1 MISSL
6 MPPSTDR
13 LPVSHVYKTVLDEVA
28 SGRYR
33 PGDRIAIT
41 DLAHRL
47 SVSATPIREAL
58 SRLVGRGLLEQRRS
72 EGYYLARLDARDIS
86 DLYAFHKVCIIR
98 ALPDALKSNHLA
110 LAPEGEAW
118 TLFDQ
123 ITFAA
128 GDAINYAVRGYLD
141 DRLTPL
147 RRFEERVLG
156 LSTETESRLI
166 IQCIQQPEQMMHAIN
181 HFHELRRT
189 SSHEFAIQFSRY

>member
-1 MISSL
+1 

-13 LPVSHVYKTVLDEVA
+13 LPVSHIYKTVLDEVA

-33 PGDRIAIT
+33 PGERIAIT

-86 DLYAFHKVCIIR
+86 DLYGFHQVCITR
-98 ALPDALKSNHLA
+98 ALPDALNSKHQA
-110 LAPEGEAW
+110 LAPESDAW

-123 ITFAA
+123 ITSAA
-128 GDAINYAVRGYLD
+128 GDAINHAVRGYLD

-147 RRFEERVLG
+147 RRLEERVLG

-166 IQCIQQPEQMMHAIN
+166 TQWLHKPDQMMHAI
-181 HFHELRRT
+181 HSFHEIRCA